1 MVRSALVAMALRG
14 GFKMVSDIFP
24 KKPENSR
31 LSDRDWETDCM
42 MVWCNNSLNAWE
54 GYLQHILG
62 DPRKDLSFENKLA
75 LQEYLHRAQSVIW
88 FLLGETGRI
97 QEYKEHVDGASENG
111 YGNGVK

>member
-1 MVRSALVAMALRG
+1 
-14 GFKMVSDIFP
+14 MVSDIFP
-24 KKPENSR
+24 KKPEHSK

-111 YGNGVK
+111 YGNGIK